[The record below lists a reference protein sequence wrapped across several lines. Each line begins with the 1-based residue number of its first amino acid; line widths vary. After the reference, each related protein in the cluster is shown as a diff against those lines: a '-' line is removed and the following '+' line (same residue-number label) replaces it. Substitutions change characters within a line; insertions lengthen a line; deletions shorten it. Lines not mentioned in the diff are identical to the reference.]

1 MNLNAYDNVNDS
13 ATLKTWIDPYY
24 RKLYSRE
31 MKFYPYFTMLKRYN
45 DKIKT
50 DEFYL
55 CLSNETDDGHDWRS
69 TSHYNNSIKVSLS
82 EFWANSRLKDIHT
95 KTYIII
101 DKDYEDSNSVV
112 YRLFI

>member
-31 MKFYPYFTMLKRYN
+31 IKFYPFFTMLKRYN
-45 DKIKT
+45 DKIKR

-55 CLSNETDDGHDWRS
+55 CLSAETDDGHDWRS
-69 TSHYNNSIKVSLS
+69 TAHYNNSVKVDLS
-82 EFWANSRLKDIHT
+82 EF
-95 KTYIII
+95 
-101 DKDYEDSNSVV
+101 
-112 YRLFI
+112 